1 MQVLA
6 YTGNEDGRKFVL
18 EGEITLDS
26 VRVCSLLTLEPNF
39 WINRVTNSGC
49 YFPMCQIRS
58 NVFMNQLYILFSFEI
73 KL

>member
-26 VRVCSLLTLEPNF
+26 VKVCSLLTLEPNF
-39 WINRVTNSGC
+39 WINPVWQIPDVTSTC
-49 YFPMCQIRS
+49 VKLDQMC
-58 NVFMNQLYILFSFEI
+58 L
-73 KL
+73 